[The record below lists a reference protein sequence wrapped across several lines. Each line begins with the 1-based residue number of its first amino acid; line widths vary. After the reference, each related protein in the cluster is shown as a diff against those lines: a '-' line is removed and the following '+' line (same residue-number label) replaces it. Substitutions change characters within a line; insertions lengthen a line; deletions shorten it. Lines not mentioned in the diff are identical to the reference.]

1 MLNNLRNTSLWEFEV
16 HVLLLILQT
25 RFSPRSFY
33 RVSDYDEISEGS
45 ILCTILYPQERG
57 RANSLVSN
65 YSVMSFK
72 YFLFHFFS
80 QRPLRCGL
88 IFRRDNSTSSIHLI
102 SIHRAPLNVCIHLI
116 LNGFRGPSPP
126 MSPVEQ
132 DTFVLYNQ
140 RTVPQKLGYKNQN
153 KEKIYLKLSNCFR
166 KIIFDLPKHNFLSIQ
181 SQNHVKLRMNTQLN
195 VKFD

>member
-102 SIHRAPLNVCIHLI
+102 SIHRAPLSVCIHLI

-126 MSPVEQ
+126 CPQWSR
-132 DTFVLYNQ
+132 TLLSCTIRGLCLRNQ
-140 RTVPQKLGYKNQN
+140 AT
-153 KEKIYLKLSNCFR
+153 KIKTRKKYRF
-166 KIIFDLPKHNFLSIQ
+166 KII
-181 SQNHVKLRMNTQLN
+181 QLLQKN
-195 VKFD
+195 YF